1 MATSSLLGG
10 ELPSTH
16 ASGKTADL
24 LGPSDSSDSGS
35 DAMGEFG
42 PEELSSDSDR
52 HGTGERG
59 SVETGRKPAGS
70 DILPDRVQRG
80 PTGEADR
87 PGRDDVA
94 DLSSDED

>member
-16 ASGKTADL
+16 ASGKTAGL

-35 DAMGEFG
+35 DALGELG
-42 PEELSSDSDR
+42 AEELSSDSDR

-59 SVETGRKPAGS
+59 TIETSRKPAGS

-80 PTGEADR
+80 PTGEADG
-87 PGRDDVA
+87 PGRDDA
-94 DLSSDED
+94 SELSSDED